1 MNLSSTD
8 IREIRKFGTIAFLFF
23 ACLAALG
30 LWRQMLWPVFA
41 FGFLSL
47 TGIAL
52 LLFPYPLSPV
62 YFIWLKITRFI
73 GLILTMFILTL
84 AYYLVITPTA
94 LLKRLAGGRP
104 ISLEPDRNVS
114 SYWITRSEPFQA
126 KERFHKRY

>member
-8 IREIRKFGTIAFLFF
+8 IREIRRFGTIAFLFF

-30 LWRQMLWPVFA
+30 LWRQMLLPVFA

-52 LLFPYPLSPV
+52 LLFPYPLTPV
-62 YFIWLKITRFI
+62 YYMWLKIAHFI
-73 GLILTMFILTL
+73 GSIITMLILTL

-104 ISLEPDRNVS
+104 ISLKPDGNVS